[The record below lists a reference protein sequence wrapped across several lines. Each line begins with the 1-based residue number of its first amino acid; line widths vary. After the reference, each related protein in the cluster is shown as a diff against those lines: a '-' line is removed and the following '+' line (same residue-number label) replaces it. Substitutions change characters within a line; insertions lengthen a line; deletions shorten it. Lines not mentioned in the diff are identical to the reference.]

1 MHALQVVVYTS
12 SLVFLK
18 KYFFIF
24 HIFFNL
30 QVVVCTSP
38 LLASLT
44 SASPLLPPS
53 QWGAFMRRLARK
65 IGRRNADH
73 SGGFTSGGFGG
84 GSFGGGSSSFGG
96 GSSFGASDQSFG
108 ASSGYGGASVSACT
122 TVYEEECSTSYQQE
136 CNTEYENVCNTV
148 FK

>member
-1 MHALQVVVYTS
+1 MHTLQVVA
-12 SLVFLK
+12 
-18 KYFFIF
+18 
-24 HIFFNL
+24 
-30 QVVVCTSP
+30 CASP
-38 LLASLT
+38 LLLSLT

-84 GSFGGGSSSFGG
+84 GSSSFGG
-96 GSSFGASDQSFG
+96 FGSSSFGASDQSFG

-122 TVYEEECSTSYQQE
+122 TVYEEECSTSYEQQ

>member
-1 MHALQVVVYTS
+1 M
-12 SLVFLK
+12 
-18 KYFFIF
+18 
-24 HIFFNL
+24 

-84 GSFGGGSSSFGG
+84 GSFGGS
-96 GSSFGASDQSFG
+96 SSFGASDQSFG

>member
-1 MHALQVVVYTS
+1 MLKFRD
-12 SLVFLK
+12 FLK
-18 KYFFIF
+18 YFPKIIVSYFKY
-24 HIFFNL
+24 L

-53 QWGAFMRRLARK
+53 QWGALMRRLARK

-84 GSFGGGSSSFGG
+84 GGSSFGGSSGFGGSSS
-96 GSSFGASDQSFG
+96 SFGAPDQSFG
-108 ASSGYGGASVSACT
+108 ASSGYGGASVSACN